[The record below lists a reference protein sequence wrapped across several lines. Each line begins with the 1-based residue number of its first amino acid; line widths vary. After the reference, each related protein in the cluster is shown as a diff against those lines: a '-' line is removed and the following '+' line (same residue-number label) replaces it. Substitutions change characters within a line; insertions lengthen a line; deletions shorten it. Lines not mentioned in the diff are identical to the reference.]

1 MYLFYTVYFYV
12 FIGVC
17 CIKIAKS
24 GLLILLLRIFER
36 WERYEGKVRVK
47 VCSFILVT
55 LQHLCS
61 TSKCKLCVREWICEL
76 IVTALG

>member
-1 MYLFYTVYFYV
+1 MYLFHTIYFYV

-17 CIKIAKS
+17 CIKIAKN

-36 WERYEGKVRVK
+36 CERYEGKVRVK
-47 VCSFILVT
+47 VCSFVLVT

-61 TSKCKLCVREWICEL
+61 TSKWNLCVIEWICEL
-76 IVTALG
+76 TVIVLG